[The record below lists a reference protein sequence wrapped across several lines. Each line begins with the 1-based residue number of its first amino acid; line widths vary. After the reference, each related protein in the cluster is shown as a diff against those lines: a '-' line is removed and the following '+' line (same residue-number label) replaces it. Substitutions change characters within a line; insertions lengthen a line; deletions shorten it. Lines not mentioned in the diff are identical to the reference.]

1 MTNSISL
8 KSTSILHFH
17 FTFLECVYNIMN
29 GCNEEGNYS
38 NFCNIHPTKIQIGV
52 CSLCLKERLV
62 ILLAT
67 SSSKYKQRSRRRS
80 TSSRK
85 SHHIYVLQKVSTL
98 GSFLRRSESSRRGQR
113 LAAKSTDTDDTSTS
127 TSSQEDSFIS
137 IKFEDNGNA
146 SWVKDSTE
154 HCKPHSSVT
163 ATVTEPLKAKKI
175 MHNVNTTTTTETM
188 KRKKKKKKKK
198 KKKMDTDNRITSI
211 VEHHG
216 GTTGSDGG
224 AGMLR
229 WRKRV
234 GQVLFQ
240 LVRLKKSTM
249 MESGCQDSRS
259 NKGKKSRSSSSNS
272 LKIRNKKN
280 WIKTMTKKR
289 DHHR

>member
-1 MTNSISL
+1 
-8 KSTSILHFH
+8 
-17 FTFLECVYNIMN
+17 MN

-52 CSLCLKERLV
+52 CSLCLKEKLD

-85 SHHIYVLQKVSTL
+85 SHHIYVLQKVSAL
-98 GSFLRRSESSRRGQR
+98 GSFLRRSESSRREQR
-113 LAAKSTDTDDTSTS
+113 LAAKSTDTEDSSTS

-146 SWVKDSTE
+146 SWVKDSAE
-154 HCKPHSSVT
+154 HCKPHSSAT
-163 ATVTEPLKAKKI
+163 PTVTEPWNTKKI
-175 MHNVNTTTTTETM
+175 MHNVNTTTTTEKM
-188 KRKKKKKKKK
+188 KKKKKK
-198 KKKMDTDNRITSI
+198 KKKMDSDNRITSI

-249 MESGCQDSRS
+249 MESGCQDSS
-259 NKGKKSRSSSSNS
+259 NKGKKSSSSST
-272 LKIRNKKN
+272 LKIRNKKS
-280 WIKTMTKKR
+280 WMKTVTKKR
-289 DHHR
+289 DHHRV

>member
-1 MTNSISL
+1 
-8 KSTSILHFH
+8 
-17 FTFLECVYNIMN
+17 MN
-29 GCNEEGNYS
+29 GFNEEGNYS

-85 SHHIYVLQKVSTL
+85 SHHIYVLQKVSAL
-98 GSFLRRSESSRRGQR
+98 GSFLRRSESSRREQR
-113 LAAKSTDTDDTSTS
+113 LAARSTDTDDTSTS
-127 TSSQEDSFIS
+127 ISSQEDSFIS
-137 IKFEDNGNA
+137 IKFEDDGNA
-146 SWVKDSTE
+146 LWDKDSRE

-175 MHNVNTTTTTETM
+175 TQNVNTTTATEKM
-188 KRKKKKKKKK
+188 KKKK
-198 KKKMDTDNRITSI
+198 KKKMDTNNKITSI
-211 VEHHG
+211 VEHHS

-224 AGMLR
+224 AGLLR

-249 MESGCQDSRS
+249 ESGCQDSS
-259 NKGKKSRSSSSNS
+259 NKAKKSSSNT

-280 WIKTMTKKR
+280 WIKTVTKKKR
-289 DHHR
+289 DHHRV

>member
-1 MTNSISL
+1 
-8 KSTSILHFH
+8 
-17 FTFLECVYNIMN
+17 MN

-62 ILLAT
+62 VLLAT

-85 SHHIYVLQKVSTL
+85 SHHIYVLQKVSAL
-98 GSFLRRSESSRRGQR
+98 GSFLRRSESSRREQR

-154 HCKPHSSVT
+154 HCKPHSSATPTVT
-163 ATVTEPLKAKKI
+163 APLKAKKI
-175 MHNVNTTTTTETM
+175 MHNVNTTTEKM
-188 KRKKKKKKKK
+188 KK

-240 LVRLKKSTM
+240 LVRLRKSTM

-259 NKGKKSRSSSSNS
+259 NKGKKSSSST

-289 DHHR
+289 DHRRV

>member
-1 MTNSISL
+1 
-8 KSTSILHFH
+8 
-17 FTFLECVYNIMN
+17 MN
-29 GCNEEGNYS
+29 GRNEEGNYS
-38 NFCNIHPTKIQIGV
+38 NLCNIHPTKIQIGV

-62 ILLAT
+62 ILLST
-67 SSSKYKQRSRRRS
+67 SSSKYKQSSRRRS

-85 SHHIYVLQKVSTL
+85 SHHIYVLQKVSAL
-98 GSFLRRSESSRRGQR
+98 GSFLRRSESSRREQR

-146 SWVKDSTE
+146 SWVKDSAE
-154 HCKPHSSVT
+154 HCKPHSSAT
-163 ATVTEPLKAKKI
+163 ATVTEPFNTKKI
-175 MHNVNTTTTTETM
+175 MHNVSTTTENM
-188 KRKKKKKKKK
+188 KKK

-216 GTTGSDGG
+216 GPTGSDGG

-249 MESGCQDSRS
+249 MESGCQDICSS
-259 NKGKKSRSSSSNS
+259 NEGKKNSSSSNT

-289 DHHR
+289 DHHRV

>member
-1 MTNSISL
+1 MD
-8 KSTSILHFH
+8 
-17 FTFLECVYNIMN
+17 

-85 SHHIYVLQKVSTL
+85 SHHIYVLQKVSAL
-98 GSFLRRSESSRRGQR
+98 GSFLRRSESSRREQR
-113 LAAKSTDTDDTSTS
+113 LAAKSTDTDDTSSTS

-146 SWVKDSTE
+146 SWVKDSAE
-154 HCKPHSSVT
+154 HCKPHSSAT
-163 ATVTEPLKAKKI
+163 PTVTEPLKAKKI
-175 MHNVNTTTTTETM
+175 MHNVNTTATTTENM
-188 KRKKKKKKKK
+188 KKKKKN
-198 KKKMDTDNRITSI
+198 DNRITSI

-249 MESGCQDSRS
+249 MESGCQDSS
-259 NKGKKSRSSSSNS
+259 NKGKKSSSSNT
-272 LKIRNKKN
+272 LKIRNKKS

-289 DHHR
+289 DHRV